1 MAITNPE
8 EERRVILQ
16 RIFKSLIFDKNS
28 KACTETRKF
37 GLWGTGTG
45 QGIQYGLLVNRLMLE
60 LTGKAFRAA
69 IM

>member
-1 MAITNPE
+1 M
-8 EERRVILQ
+8 LQ
-16 RIFKSLIFDKNS
+16 YIFKSLVFNKNS
-28 KACTETRKF
+28 KACTGTRKF

-45 QGIQYGLLVNRLMLE
+45 QGVQYGLLVSRLKLE